1 MSEHDELPRVTHSAT
16 VDVAGYLLT
25 VHVLDN
31 GQRVYED
38 TPELRRLLSDLGVR
52 PTVPPQGEERG
63 A

>member
-1 MSEHDELPRVTHSAT
+1 MIEHDELPRVTHSAT

-38 TPELRRLLSDLGVR
+38 TPELRRLLADLR
-52 PTVPPQGEERG
+52 VPPQGEERG

>member
-1 MSEHDELPRVTHSAT
+1 